1 MLTRVFNQMREL
13 ESFVNENDIKKED
26 VVNIFQNSENL
37 YVLVYYVR

>member
-1 MLTRVFNQMREL
+1 MLTRLFNQMREL
-13 ESFVNENDIKKED
+13 ESFINENGIKKED